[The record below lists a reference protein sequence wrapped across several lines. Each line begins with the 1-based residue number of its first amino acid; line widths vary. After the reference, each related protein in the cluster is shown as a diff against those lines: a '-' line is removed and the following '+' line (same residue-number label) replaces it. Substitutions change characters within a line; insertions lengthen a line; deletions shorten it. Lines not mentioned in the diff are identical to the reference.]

1 MSDSKA
7 EALEARGLYRRAADR
22 WLDVMML
29 STDADDRRQA
39 RQCRERCLR
48 NAQRPQVTYRGREA
62 ATKVQKDMGIDM
74 PYGRAFRVYRKPAR
88 FRPQVITSGGK

>member
-1 MSDSKA
+1 M
-7 EALEARGLYRRAADR
+7 YRRAADR

-48 NAQRPQVTYRGREA
+48 NAQRPQVTYRG
-62 ATKVQKDMGIDM
+62 T
-74 PYGRAFRVYRKPAR
+74 
-88 FRPQVITSGGK
+88 